1 MSNACNRND
10 SGISTMKV
18 SVSYDTVGSTTN
30 SDNLRYCDMS
40 NDKEVINVVFT
51 WNGEMEN

>member
-30 SDNLRYCDMS
+30 TDNLRYCDMS